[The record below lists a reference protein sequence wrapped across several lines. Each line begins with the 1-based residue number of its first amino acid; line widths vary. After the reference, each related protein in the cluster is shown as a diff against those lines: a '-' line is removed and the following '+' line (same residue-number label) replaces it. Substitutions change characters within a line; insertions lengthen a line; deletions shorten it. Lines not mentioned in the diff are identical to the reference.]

1 MNIAE
6 IKTGSEYAS
15 GIERLS
21 SKKSAEIPVSGNK
34 VSFAQ
39 MLDNLRAVENSSAI
53 VSQEKSGSAFASTAS
68 DMRLPG
74 DYISS
79 FKLENPGKA
88 DYEKAAQGMASCF
101 GKSGGK
107 VLEKY
112 TVDKTSKLYEQA
124 LELESY
130 FVKVMID
137 SMRKTLSGKTLSGD
151 ESFAGKMYKDMMY
164 EELGRNVTKNA
175 GFGLADQIYLELYR
189 KNASMY

>member
-6 IKTGSEYAS
+6 IKAGASYTGGIEKSFSTKKQDIPAS
-15 GIERLS
+15 GH
-21 SKKSAEIPVSGNK
+21 KA
-34 VSFAQ
+34 SFAQ
-39 MLDNLRAVENSSAI
+39 MLDTLRTAENSASI
-53 VSQEKSGSAFASTAS
+53 VSADKSGSVFSSTVS

-79 FKLENPGKA
+79 FKLENPGKS
-88 DYEKAAQGMASCF
+88 DYEKAAQGMASGF
-101 GKSGGK
+101 GQSGGK
-107 VLEKY
+107 ILEKH

-151 ESFAGKMYKDMMY
+151 ESFAGKMYNDMMY
-164 EELGRNVTKNA
+164 EELGRTVTKNA

-189 KNASMY
+189 KNA